1 MKSVLIVDDSIVSRK
16 MLAKLIESSG
26 YTVASHAING
36 KEALEL
42 YKKLSPDV
50 VTMDITMPEMNGI
63 DALKMIR
70 EYDSDAKVVII
81 SAAGQAE
88 KKQEN
93 QEVNKAQREAITAL
107 QQFHGYI
114 TQHEL
119 RNAYNC
125 MSNRPWRPEQP
136 ALLPSPMIIRIYLML
151 LQNVKKIKIIRKQ
164 E

>member
-88 KKQEN
+88 KKQQAMEAGAAGFVTKPYDN
-93 QEVNKAQREAITAL
+93 QDILDAIAKCL
-107 QQFHGYI
+107 
-114 TQHEL
+114 ED
-119 RNAYNC
+119 
-125 MSNRPWRPEQP
+125 
-136 ALLPSPMIIRIYLML
+136 
-151 LQNVKKIKIIRKQ
+151 
-164 E
+164 